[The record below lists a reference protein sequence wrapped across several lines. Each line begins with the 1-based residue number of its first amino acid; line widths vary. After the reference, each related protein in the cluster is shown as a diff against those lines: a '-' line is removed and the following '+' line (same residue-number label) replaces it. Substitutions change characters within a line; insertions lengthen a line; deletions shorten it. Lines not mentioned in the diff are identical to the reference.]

1 MLLNVGIDCLCL
13 YLTLMFGGLQVLPM
27 NIILFVQHQ
36 KKK

>member
-1 MLLNVGIDCLCL
+1 
-13 YLTLMFGGLQVLPM
+13 MFGGLQVLPM